1 MSLKKTFFL
10 LFFLF
15 SLSSLK
21 LSSFFL
27 PEKDKFIPL
36 DHDSQTLIELT
47 AENNELYFT
56 FYNPYDSSDI
66 LIYFKNGKEYTT
78 GIYIYDS
85 YENIKTDENDEYSN
99 YLVAFD
105 LSDRFGSIP
114 SARNTTYYII
124 IKDSGKFE
132 YKDYITIFNDK
143 DILNLKENQ
152 PFSIRKFTN
161 NNLYKFIF
169 NGEEDDIIYLEMNIE
184 DKSYSETITI
194 IKNNKEIYKEEKN
207 TGIILLNE
215 DKNAGTYMIEIS
227 ATNNEQKNIDI
238 KSTIVLRKSKTKV
251 RLLEAE
257 KTISFYY
264 LNSNDFSFYLN
275 MDDYE
280 INEENIITFKASHI
294 AYKNK
299 LIKYCYAKNINSEKF
314 DDELFSNNMPKN
326 ENENEAYF
334 SRANSYDNIYHLYF
348 SRKLQSENNKKS
360 YLLVNCNIKIDN
372 NDYLDPQEM
381 CVSLSSR
388 ASLFD
393 FSEKTKI
400 NENFNI
406 KKYIPKLYKIKIPIE
421 ENKEDNKKSYIIY
434 TDKKLKTVYED
445 SMLNSNNRDEE
456 SDIIYVISN
465 EKLKNENGK
474 NKILYI
480 KIFGD
485 EQEVNFRAEFTED
498 YIYYI
503 KGNYRPS
510 TTISY
515 QNVNCLNSFY
525 YIGSHSLFA
534 SDTNF
539 FLEEIYGKYDIY
551 YKNEISD
558 NDDTLLTNRNS
569 KYLLNSKMGG
579 LTKHFDIL
587 ELKCK
592 TPGYF
597 NLHILKSYLSQTL
610 SLYQRQIAILD
621 KGTYSIK
628 PKLDAIQ
635 NRINMEL
642 STPLGKE
649 IQIEINNVKNI
660 INSEQK
666 YFQKQYDIS
675 EFPIEI
681 NLFVKEDNT
690 IISSRLT
697 DSYLYQIV
705 EDESLT
711 TDKENILFKLKNEKT
726 YKSVDISI
734 KGNFKYYTYT
744 LFKGDENYA
753 IKLSSSGYQKI
764 PISGNNFY
772 LTFSNP
778 YLKVNQ
784 MISDKEDSLFYIAF
798 NVGNNKDITFK
809 YNNIEQYEDIEY
821 STIKT
826 IWLDNNK
833 KYHLGFANDIEK
845 VNILYQGCGNSLKQI
860 DLYSYDDVLDTFE
873 NKNKINLASINNYL
887 IPEHI
892 KPIFN
897 NVDNEEKI
905 GAQISIS
912 LKEISQNEIDNLN
925 NGDFKISQ
933 NGKTLNWTNI
943 EGVKD
948 YTIYVFNSKNENVK
962 YIQNICYLD
971 SIKNTDLLVKDEK
984 DSSYIGISI
993 TNNNFIE
1000 LKEEGNYIVTVVANL
1015 DNRYPLKLCF
1025 KEIKYEYKSNKQ
1037 DDNNGGKNLA
1047 IIIGISIPLII
1058 IIIVI
1063 LVVILVKIKKNKV
1076 NRNIPSE
1083 EEPLG
1088 PVTD

>member
-99 YLVAFD
+99 YLVTFD

-456 SDIIYVISN
+456 SV
-465 EKLKNENGK
+465 L
-474 NKILYI
+474 
-480 KIFGD
+480 
-485 EQEVNFRAEFTED
+485 
-498 YIYYI
+498 
-503 KGNYRPS
+503 
-510 TTISY
+510 
-515 QNVNCLNSFY
+515 
-525 YIGSHSLFA
+525 HSR
-534 SDTNF
+534 
-539 FLEEIYGKYDIY
+539 Y
-551 YKNEISD
+551 
-558 NDDTLLTNRNS
+558 
-569 KYLLNSKMGG
+569 
-579 LTKHFDIL
+579 
-587 ELKCK
+587 
-592 TPGYF
+592 
-597 NLHILKSYLSQTL
+597 
-610 SLYQRQIAILD
+610 
-621 KGTYSIK
+621 
-628 PKLDAIQ
+628 
-635 NRINMEL
+635 
-642 STPLGKE
+642 
-649 IQIEINNVKNI
+649 
-660 INSEQK
+660 
-666 YFQKQYDIS
+666 
-675 EFPIEI
+675 
-681 NLFVKEDNT
+681 NLF
-690 IISSRLT
+690 S
-697 DSYLYQIV
+697 
-705 EDESLT
+705 
-711 TDKENILFKLKNEKT
+711 
-726 YKSVDISI
+726 
-734 KGNFKYYTYT
+734 
-744 LFKGDENYA
+744 
-753 IKLSSSGYQKI
+753 
-764 PISGNNFY
+764 
-772 LTFSNP
+772 
-778 YLKVNQ
+778 
-784 MISDKEDSLFYIAF
+784 
-798 NVGNNKDITFK
+798 
-809 YNNIEQYEDIEY
+809 
-821 STIKT
+821 
-826 IWLDNNK
+826 
-833 KYHLGFANDIEK
+833 
-845 VNILYQGCGNSLKQI
+845 
-860 DLYSYDDVLDTFE
+860 
-873 NKNKINLASINNYL
+873 
-887 IPEHI
+887 
-892 KPIFN
+892 
-897 NVDNEEKI
+897 
-905 GAQISIS
+905 
-912 LKEISQNEIDNLN
+912 
-925 NGDFKISQ
+925 
-933 NGKTLNWTNI
+933 
-943 EGVKD
+943 
-948 YTIYVFNSKNENVK
+948 
-962 YIQNICYLD
+962 
-971 SIKNTDLLVKDEK
+971 
-984 DSSYIGISI
+984 
-993 TNNNFIE
+993 
-1000 LKEEGNYIVTVVANL
+1000 
-1015 DNRYPLKLCF
+1015 
-1025 KEIKYEYKSNKQ
+1025 
-1037 DDNNGGKNLA
+1037 
-1047 IIIGISIPLII
+1047 
-1058 IIIVI
+1058 
-1063 LVVILVKIKKNKV
+1063 
-1076 NRNIPSE
+1076 
-1083 EEPLG
+1083 
-1088 PVTD
+1088 